1 MEALLGEAT
10 LGRWARAM
18 ETCFGV
24 IVVPAPAVKHRHE
37 AEEDGVVNRGI
48 IRQGSRSGSVSS
60 RGSSSRSSNSSRNC
74 RSRSRS
80 PRLHDVPFVDLADC
94 AALPLASPGRE
105 AEHARDEADL
115 RELDDVPPPPSSSS
129 RTTRA

>member
-37 AEEDGVVNRGI
+37 AEADSVVNRGI
-48 IRQGSRSGSVSS
+48 IQQGSRSGSVSQSAVRPGTAEGICCRNDATHLPS
-60 RGSSSRSSNSSRNC
+60 R
-74 RSRSRS
+74 
-80 PRLHDVPFVDLADC
+80 
-94 AALPLASPGRE
+94 
-105 AEHARDEADL
+105 
-115 RELDDVPPPPSSSS
+115 
-129 RTTRA
+129 